1 MTRPI
6 SRAEFEALVARAG
19 LALGEAQKD
28 ELHRAYQSLELLLE
42 RVRRPLPPEA
52 EPASIFGFNPSA

>member
-1 MTRPI
+1 MTHPI

-19 LALGEAQKD
+19 LTLAEAQKD
-28 ELHRAYQSLELLLE
+28 ELHRAYRSLELLLE

-52 EPASIFGFNPSA
+52 EPATIFGFDPAA